1 MVLYIDNLLSTAEL
15 EALTRQLG
23 EMSFEDG
30 LATAGDEAR
39 RVKNNQQITVDRF
52 PQARPLIET
61 VVAAVQRHALFMSAA
76 LPRRISAP
84 MFNSYGVGMF
94 YGNHV
99 DNALIG
105 PERMRSDISVTVFLS
120 PPEDYDGGE
129 LVIEGVSGVQ
139 RVKLA
144 AGSAVVYPANTLHC
158 VETVTRGSRQAA
170 IFWVESVVRDDNRR
184 RILFDLDVI
193 INQLKRRSMD
203 MPEITR
209 LSACYHNLVRLWADD

>member
-1 MVLYIDNLLSTAEL
+1 MVLYIDDLLSKTEL
-15 EALTRQLG
+15 EALTRQLAG
-23 EMSFEDG
+23 MSFEDG
-30 LATAGDEAR
+30 LVTAGDEAR

-61 VVAAVQRHALFMSAA
+61 VVAAVQRNALFMSAA

-120 PPEDYDGGE
+120 PPEAYDGGE
-129 LVIEGVSGVQ
+129 LVIEGVSGSQ

-144 AGSAVVYPANTLHC
+144 AGSAVVYPANTQHC
-158 VETVTRGSRQAA
+158 VETVTRGSRQAV

-184 RILFDLDVI
+184 RILFDLDVT
-193 INQLKRRSMD
+193 INLLKQRSMD